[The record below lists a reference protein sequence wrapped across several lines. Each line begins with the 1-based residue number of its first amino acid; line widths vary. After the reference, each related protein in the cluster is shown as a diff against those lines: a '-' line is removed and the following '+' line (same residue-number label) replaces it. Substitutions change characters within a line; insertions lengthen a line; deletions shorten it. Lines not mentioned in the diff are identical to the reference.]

1 MLLLR
6 NPLKPSFIKRM
17 LFYAVGHF
25 IITLG
30 LVVSASGGAF
40 EIFKDPDR
48 GNTGLEAVAES
59 SSRVLLQPALA
70 LWDAGLGDA
79 LPEFTAWGALA
90 LNSLVWGFVISYL
103 ISIIFRV

>member
-1 MLLLR
+1 MLLIR

-17 LFYAVGHF
+17 LFYAVAHF

-30 LVVSASGGAF
+30 LVISASGGAF

-48 GNTGLEAVAES
+48 GNTGIAQVAES

-70 LWDAGLGDA
+70 AWDAGLGEH
-79 LPEFTAWGALA
+79 LPEVTAWGALA

-103 ISIIFRV
+103 ISIVFRV